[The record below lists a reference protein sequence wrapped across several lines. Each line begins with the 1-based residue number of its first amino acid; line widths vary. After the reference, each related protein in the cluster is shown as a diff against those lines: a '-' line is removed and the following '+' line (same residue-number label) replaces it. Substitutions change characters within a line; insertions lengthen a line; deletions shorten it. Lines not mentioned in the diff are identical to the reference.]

1 MKRLVNIW
9 ILCLLSSVVYAQNFN
24 RKAQTAYSVGEYV
37 IASQYSDS
45 AISGSEKDD
54 SFTWLLRGYIYKSIW
69 ANVDTMSPNS
79 LARETAVD
87 AFRHLRGMENP
98 DSADLEKGNK
108 AMYTLAKSYY
118 NDAVVYV
125 NNNLLEKAE
134 SSFDTYT
141 DISLELYPEKDLSI
155 QKIEFYNA
163 LGSRAIGIYNKYK
176 PEKAEYYDLALKY
189 YYKSFKIDSLN
200 RSANYNIGIIYY
212 NRGVDLILSMP
223 DETDLEKIFEI
234 QDKTVELFLLSKPF
248 ILRAHNLDP
257 TNKQIMEAGKGI
269 DWQIGNEEGVKEWDE
284 KLERTD

>member
-1 MKRLVNIW
+1 MKRLLNI
-9 ILCLLSSVVYAQNFN
+9 LVLSLVCSFGFGQGFN

-37 IASQYSDS
+37 VASQYSDS
-45 AISGSEKDD
+45 AIVSTEKDN

-69 ANVDTMSPNS
+69 ANVDTMSPSSN
-79 LARETAVD
+79 ARETAI
-87 AFRHLRGMENP
+87 ASFRQLRTMENA
-98 DSADLEKGNK
+98 DSADLAKGNK

-134 SSFDTYT
+134 GSFEKYLNL
-141 DISLELYPEKDLSI
+141 SLEMYPDKDLSR

-176 PEKAEYYDLALKY
+176 PEKSEYYDMALSY
-189 YYKSFKIDSLN
+189 YYKSFNIDSLD

-248 ILRAHNLDP
+248 IKRAHNLDP

-269 DWQIGNEEGVKEWDE
+269 DWQIGDEEGVKEWDE
-284 KLERTD
+284 KLEQTE